1 MIDMFAS
8 VGAVSTLTLV
18 GLCIKLARDNG
29 KGFVKQGACHD
40 AMNSINTR
48 IDDLKSHIDTRV
60 DDVCGKVDIIKDF
73 ILKK

>member
-1 MIDMFAS
+1 MVDIFTLA
-8 VGAVSTLTLV
+8 GAGSTLVLV
-18 GLCIKLARDNG
+18 GLCVKLARDNG

-48 IDDLKSHIDTRV
+48 INDLKSHFDTRV